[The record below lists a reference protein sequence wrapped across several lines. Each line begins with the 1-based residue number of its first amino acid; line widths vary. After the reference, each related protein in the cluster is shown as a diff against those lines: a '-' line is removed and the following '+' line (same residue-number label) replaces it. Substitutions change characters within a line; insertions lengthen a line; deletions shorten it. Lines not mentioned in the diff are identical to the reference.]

1 MTSLDR
7 TNSENKDFQ
16 KLVFELDKDLA
27 IRNGDSNDFF
37 AQFNKIDLLNNVVIA
52 YVNFSPAGCGAIKEF
67 NNFTMEIK
75 RMYVRNE
82 MRRKGVAVDILNN
95 LENWAR
101 ELGYKKCVL
110 ETGDQMIEAI
120 GLYRKNGY
128 RVIPNYG
135 QYENIESS
143 ICFEK
148 DLILT
153 L

>member
-7 TNSENKDFQ
+7 TNSENKDFR

-52 YVNFSPAGCGAIKEF
+52 YVDFSPAGCGAIKEF

-82 MRRKGVAVDILNN
+82 MRRKGVAIDILNN

>member
-52 YVNFSPAGCGAIKEF
+52 YVDFSPAGCGAIKEF

-82 MRRKGVAVDILNN
+82 MRKKGVAVDILNN

>member
-27 IRNGDSNDFF
+27 IRNVDSNDFF

-52 YVNFSPAGCGAIKEF
+52 YVDFSLAGCGAIKEF

-82 MRRKGVAVDILNN
+82 MRKKGVAVDILNN